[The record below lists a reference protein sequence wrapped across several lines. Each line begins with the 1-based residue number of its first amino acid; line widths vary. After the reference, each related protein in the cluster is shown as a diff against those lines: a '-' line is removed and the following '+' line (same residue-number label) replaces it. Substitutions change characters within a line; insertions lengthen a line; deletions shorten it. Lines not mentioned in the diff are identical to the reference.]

1 MNSTLLPGTIAIRC
15 RDMAACI
22 PFYRQLLGDEIA
34 SLCGRGASGPYH
46 MAWFA
51 LGSDGRFVLTDD
63 CHMHPAAGLGGAHL
77 LMADTDA
84 EDARL
89 RAMGI
94 VPTLPTHDTKG
105 GRVLVL
111 VDPDGNEIII
121 GTREQL
127 PNPGT
132 KLPF

>member
-34 SLCGRGASGPYH
+34 SLCGHGASGPYH

-51 LGSDGRFVLTDD
+51 LGGDGRLVLTDD
-63 CHMHPAAGLGGAHL
+63 RHTHPAAGLGGAHL
-77 LMADTDA
+77 LTVDLDA
-84 EDARL
+84 EEARL
-89 RAMGI
+89 RAVGVQPI
-94 VPTLPTHDTKG
+94 VPTHDSKG
-105 GRVLVL
+105 GRALVL

-121 GTREQL
+121 GTPEQL
-127 PNPGT
+127 PNTGA